1 MWIYSLL
8 LPLCLLGATAAQPF
22 YFDGNH
28 HHPRGFAALDDSEAV
43 VKTFLEKMTKT
54 IETKDSG
61 AIADLFAEDFFFK
74 GCKGDYDKTQFL
86 LCAKTGKLS
95 GGSVPACKRTHFHGS
110 AGGNSVKRFDASHDL
125 VEEFM
130 TKMAKF
136 YKTQDSMIIA
146 ELFQSNFT
154 FKSCDVIYN
163 KKEAVTIM
171 TAVPLSSSF
180 IYRIT
185 SVADQG
191 EVIECNV
198 SVDGLGQ
205 TDVQFTFVLNKH
217 HLKLESA
224 GFAACPTA
232 PTPSRKQLTGW
243 KNPLAPASE
252 DSNTVISEF
261 LNTLGQT
268 LASHDSTAI
277 GQLFD
282 DNFVFKGCRGTYN
295 KAETL
300 AKINQVPKEANFNFA
315 LKSSNWNKEG
325 QIEYT
330 VTVSGALRD
339 DFDAQFV
346 YCPYRKVL
354 KSGSIP
360 SCPSTS
366 SRRKLFEEEGEE
378 WPEDQFDFM
387 DDSDRSFPNKSVSVF
402 LNVLNGKIRHPQSPE
417 KQIARQFADSFVFKG
432 CKASYNKAETL
443 KKIAEIPEDVIIT
456 QKSAKWINDIE
467 IEFTATVRNVLPNEF
482 DAQFVYEFKKHYLK
496 SVTRLSCPAKRM
508 FAEDEGCILWP
519 LLCF

>member
-8 LPLCLLGATAAQPF
+8 IPLCLLGATAAQPF
-22 YFDGNH
+22 YFDGGH
-28 HHPRGFAALDDSEAV
+28 QHPRGFAALDDSEAV
-43 VKTFLEKMTKT
+43 VKTFLDKMTKT

-74 GCKGDYDKTQFL
+74 GCKGDYDKSKIVALIGKLPAGSAFSFTFKSAKYLSADKIDYSVIISGFGPTPVEAQFL

-95 GGSVPACKRTHFHGS
+95 GGSVPACKITHFHGS
-110 AGGNSVKRFDASHDL
+110 AGGNAVKRLDASHDL

-146 ELFQSNFT
+146 ELFQPNFT

-224 GFAACPTA
+224 GFSACPTP
-232 PTPSRKQLTGW
+232 PTPSRRQLAGW
-243 KNPLAPASE
+243 KNHLAPASE
-252 DSNTVISEF
+252 DSNTIISEF
-261 LNTLGQT
+261 LNTLEQT

-277 GQLFD
+277 GNIFD
-282 DNFVFKGCRGTYN
+282 DNFLFKGCRGTYN

-300 AKINQVPKEANFNFA
+300 NKIAQIPKEANFRFT

-346 YCPYRKVL
+346 YCPYRHVL

-366 SRRKLFEEEGEE
+366 SRRK
-378 WPEDQFDFM
+378 
-387 DDSDRSFPNKSVSVF
+387 
-402 LNVLNGKIRHPQSPE
+402 
-417 KQIARQFADSFVFKG
+417 
-432 CKASYNKAETL
+432 
-443 KKIAEIPEDVIIT
+443 
-456 QKSAKWINDIE
+456 
-467 IEFTATVRNVLPNEF
+467 
-482 DAQFVYEFKKHYLK
+482 
-496 SVTRLSCPAKRM
+496 RM
-508 FAEDEGCILWP
+508 FHEDDGCLLWP